1 MDAPSGSS
9 RFNITDEEVPFYEM
23 VIHGYMDY
31 AASAMNT
38 SGDQDMRKQ
47 LLRSL
52 ELGSAPQFQWT
63 YEPSS
68 KLKLTNYDSAYA
80 TDFAYWV
87 DDAAALYKEANEVLG
102 NLRNH
107 PITEHERVQNG
118 VVRVTYSGGASILIN
133 YTDDPVTIDGITVGG
148 ADYAAEGVNR

>member
-1 MDAPSGSS
+1 
-9 RFNITDEEVPFYEM
+9 
-23 VIHGYMDY
+23 
-31 AASAMNT
+31 
-38 SGDQDMRKQ
+38 MRKQ

-68 KLKLTNYDSAYA
+68 KLKLTSYDSAYA
-80 TDFAYWV
+80 TDYAYWV

-102 NLRNH
+102 NLRNQL
-107 PITEHERVQNG
+107 ITEHERVQEG

-133 YTDDPVTIDGITVGG
+133 YTDDPVTMDGITVGG
-148 ADYAAEGVNR
+148 ADYAVEGVNR